1 METTTNA
8 TVSRFV
14 SETWNTTPWMQRS
27 FSEAK
32 ARSGSGA
39 PVRIGLALG
48 GGFARGIAH
57 AGVLRVLDQHRIPIH
72 CITGISAG
80 AIVAAA
86 YASGATTEE
95 IVSAGCSMRLGD
107 VGRFRP
113 GRLGLIGSQTM
124 KGLLERLLKAQRF
137 EEMRIP
143 LGVMATDLATGEPAA
158 FAGTGE
164 VLVPIR
170 ASCAYPGLFQPVSH
184 GGRLLVDGAMSTGVP
199 AALARQLG
207 ATHVISVPLPPAN
220 PCAAPNNMFQVVSRC
235 FQILQSRFENA
246 WRSETDLVIA
256 PDVRGVD
263 WNAFGRAPELVQA
276 GEAAARASI
285 SKIRERLAPPAAAPA
300 PFLQMEMAY

>member
-1 METTTNA
+1 METIA
-8 TVSRFV
+8 KTVYSGRVPLMGNKTACMGRSLFAAQGWPR
-14 SETWNTTPWMQRS
+14 SES
-27 FSEAK
+27 
-32 ARSGSGA
+32 

-57 AGVLRVLDQHRIPIH
+57 AGVLRVLDQYRIPIH

-86 YASGATTEE
+86 YGSGATTEE

-124 KGLLERLLKAQRF
+124 KGFLQRLLKTYRF

-164 VLVPIR
+164 ALEPIR

-199 AALARQLG
+199 AALAHQLG

-256 PDVRGVD
+256 PDVRGLD
-263 WNAFGRAPELVQA
+263 WNAFGRGPELVQA

-285 SKIRERLAPPAAAPA
+285 SKIRGWLSPPAAAPA
-300 PFLQMEMAY
+300 SFLQMEMAY